1 MRARSRAVLNAF
13 AVQIGEKA
21 EIGYVDNFFLVF
33 GAVDPCK
40 IDVFRVRFG
49 DIDIGIIAVE
59 IEAALERHPLLRS
72 VRQFHRTAAEPLELI
87 AVDDDVRRHAEVA
100 VL

>member
-33 GAVDPCK
+33 GTADRCK

-49 DIDIGIIAVE
+49 DIDIGVSAVE
-59 IEAALERHPLLRS
+59 IEAALERHT
-72 VRQFHRTAAEPLELI
+72 VAAAADAFERLV
-87 AVDDDVRRHAEVA
+87 VDDDVRRHAEVA